1 MRILICDDD
10 PLFSEQLE
18 HSITEYF
25 RKHKL
30 TLPDISV
37 YDNGE
42 ALLSDSGDKDLV
54 FLDVEMPGRSGIYVG
69 NHLSEKN
76 PDTII
81 FIITSFAEYL
91 DDAMRFHVFRYL
103 NKPLDKDR
111 LYRNL
116 ADALREYASRSSK
129 FLVETKDSAVTLS
142 SSEIISVEAQNRT
155 LTVHST
161 KGDYTSVHA
170 MSYWQETLTD
180 PCFFQCHRSYIINL
194 SHVLQFNKDL
204 IQLTD
209 NQQAYLTRRKY
220 TAFKKAYM
228 LYLENTR

>member
-25 RKHKL
+25 RKNKL
-30 TLPDISV
+30 ALPDISV

-81 FIITSFAEYL
+81 FIITSFTEYL

-116 ADALREYASRSSK
+116 ADALHEYASRSSK
-129 FLVETKDSAVTLS
+129 FLVETKDQAVTLS
-142 SSEIISVEAQNRT
+142 TNEIISVEAQNRT

>member
-1 MRILICDDD
+1 
-10 PLFSEQLE
+10 
-18 HSITEYF
+18 
-25 RKHKL
+25 
-30 TLPDISV
+30 
-37 YDNGE
+37 
-42 ALLSDSGDKDLV
+42 
-54 FLDVEMPGRSGIYVG
+54 
-69 NHLSEKN
+69 
-76 PDTII
+76 
-81 FIITSFAEYL
+81 
-91 DDAMRFHVFRYL
+91 MRFHVFRYL

-142 SSEIISVEAQNRT
+142 TNEIISIEAQNRT

-170 MSYWQETLTD
+170 MPYWQETLTD

-204 IQLTD
+204 IQLTY